1 MGFFRTINKA
11 KGFLNKSIGEVSGF
25 GNKLANGAEK
35 GLHIV
40 GKIADVADDVAG
52 KLTNVPIIGGIAGEL
67 KPVFGGV
74 KAGISKGESGLNKF
88 DKLNNKFGK
97 LKIK

>member
-1 MGFFRTINKA
+1 MGFFRTVNKA
-11 KGFLNKSIGEVSGF
+11 KGLLNKSIGEVSGF
-25 GNKLANGAEK
+25 GNKLATGAEK

-74 KAGISKGESGLNKF
+74 KNAASQGESGLNKF
-88 DKLNNKFGK
+88 DKLNSKFGK

>member
-25 GNKLANGAEK
+25 GNKLASGAEK

-40 GKIADVADDVAG
+40 GKVADVASDVAG
-52 KLTNVPIIGGIAGEL
+52 KLTNIPIIGGIAGEL

-74 KAGISKGESGLNKF
+74 KNATNIGESGINKF
-88 DKLNNKFGK
+88 QGINNKFGK